1 MYSTST
7 AASPIMGKLTLAE
20 TAAHFRKS
28 PKTFSRYVR
37 KLGIPHVAL
46 GQSMLFD
53 LPVVEAY
60 LQAATLPS
68 VVVEFKPMTKK
79 KSAGNRLAEMLGL

>member
-1 MYSTST
+1 
-7 AASPIMGKLTLAE
+7 MGKLTLAE

-46 GQSMLFD
+46 GQSMLFE

-60 LQAATLPS
+60 LAAATLPP
-68 VVVEFKPMTKK
+68 VVVEFRPMVRKK
-79 KSAGNRLAEMLGL
+79 AMSNKLAEALGI